1 MNFTLSLIY
10 PAPNEQGIKN
20 ISVSELVCVVNADQT
35 CSAAFFDNL
44 LRFLDSGAF
53 LEILHGMILRGMFHL
68 PRVEILHGI
77 AVVMLTGARSAPR
90 LAAGSWHA
98 LQLKAVMSY
107 RHMCTMNA
115 VATHA

>member
-1 MNFTLSLIY
+1 LGVQPINWRSEIMNFTLSLIY

-53 LEILHGMILRGMFHL
+53 LTSKFFMECSWMECF
-68 PRVEILHGI
+68 
-77 AVVMLTGARSAPR
+77 TF
-90 LAAGSWHA
+90 LASKFFMECFFMKCSTFLA
-98 LQLKAVMSY
+98 QKFIME
-107 RHMCTMNA
+107 
-115 VATHA
+115 